1 MTKGLLAAK
10 KVAIVGGGPGGLTL
24 ARLLQLK
31 GAEVHVYERDLNK
44 DVRVQGA
51 TLDLH
56 EESGLRA
63 LEEAGLMEQFR
74 AHYRPGAEKVRI
86 LDQHGRIFLDQHTD
100 TRALIDRPEIDRGP
114 LRNILLDALQPG
126 TVVWDSRFVS
136 LRPAGTAWELVFES
150 GRTALADIVIGADG
164 ANSKIR
170 PYVTSTGPVYSGM
183 TVIEGSVYNAALT
196 TPCVYELLKGGKLF
210 VFGDE
215 KSLIISSKGDGS
227 IAFYTGNKKA
237 EQWSGPDLHDQAQM
251 LVWFKQHFAGW
262 NDIWNELFE
271 NAAMPLVL
279 RPQYYM
285 PLDQHWVAQS
295 HITLLGD
302 AAHLMPPY
310 AGEGVNMAMLDAV
323 ELSDCL
329 TGNSF
334 PDLLTAIAHYETQ
347 MRKRASE
354 TAALT
359 LEQTIALHSPDAI
372 ANTIA
377 VMS

>member
-1 MTKGLLAAK
+1 MKGLLAAK
-10 KVAIVGGGPGGLTL
+10 KIAIVGGGPGGLTL

-31 GAEVHVYERDLNK
+31 GADVHVYERDLDK

-63 LEEAGLMEQFR
+63 LEEAGLMEPFR

-100 TRALIDRPEIDRGP
+100 TTALIDRPEIDRGP
-114 LRNILLDALQPG
+114 LRNILLASLQPG
-126 TVVWDSRFVS
+126 TVIWDSRFVS
-136 LRPAGTAWELVFES
+136 LRPTGTAWELVFGN

-170 PYVTSTGPVYSGM
+170 PYVTTSGPVYSGM
-183 TVIEGSVYNAALT
+183 TVIEGSVYHAAQAA
-196 TPCVYELLKGGKLF
+196 PRVYELLKGGKLF

-227 IAFYTGNKKA
+227 MAFYTGNKKA
-237 EQWSGPDLHDQAQM
+237 EHWNGPDLHDQAQM
-251 LVWFKQHFAGW
+251 LAWFKQNFAGW
-262 NDIWNELFE
+262 SDIWDELFE
-271 NAAMPLVL
+271 NAVMPLVL

-285 PLDQHWVAQS
+285 PLDQHWEAQS

-334 PDLLTAIAHYETQ
+334 PDLLTAIMHYETQ

>member
-1 MTKGLLAAK
+1 M
-10 KVAIVGGGPGGLTL
+10 I
-24 ARLLQLK
+24 
-31 GAEVHVYERDLNK
+31 
-44 DVRVQGA
+44 
-51 TLDLH
+51 
-56 EESGLRA
+56 
-63 LEEAGLMEQFR
+63 
-74 AHYRPGAEKVRI
+74 
-86 LDQHGRIFLDQHTD
+86 
-100 TRALIDRPEIDRGP
+100 
-114 LRNILLDALQPG
+114 
-126 TVVWDSRFVS
+126 WDSRFVS
-136 LRPAGTAWELVFES
+136 LRPTGTMWELVFENGS
-150 GRTALADIVIGADG
+150 TALADIVLGADG

-170 PYVTSTGPVYSGM
+170 AYVTATGPVYSGI
-183 TVIEGSVYNAALT
+183 TIIEGSVYNAAMT
-196 TPCVYELLKGGKLF
+196 APRVYELLKGGKLF

-227 IAFYTGNKKA
+227 MAFYTGNKK
-237 EQWSGPDLHDQAQM
+237 EEHWSGPDLHDPAQM
-251 LVWFKQHFAGW
+251 LAWFKQTFAGW
-262 NDIWNELFE
+262 SDIWDELFE

-285 PLDQHWVAQS
+285 PLDQYWAAQS

-323 ELSDCL
+323 ELSECL
-329 TGNSF
+329 TNEAF